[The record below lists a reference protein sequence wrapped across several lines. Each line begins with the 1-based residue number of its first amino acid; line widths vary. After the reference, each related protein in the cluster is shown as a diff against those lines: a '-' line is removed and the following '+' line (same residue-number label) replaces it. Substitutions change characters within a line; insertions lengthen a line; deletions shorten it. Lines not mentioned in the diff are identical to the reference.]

1 MMYEDLSENFSIFKG
16 KHFEFNDLVICSNQ
30 GEILFSTESVTIT
43 QEECQQI
50 LDTWLHNKSEIIFR
64 DIRYSILKS
73 DIYQY
78 AALNPPLKLGI
89 VGSMDKE
96 YNYAI
101 GFVEADKNPD
111 NSLLISSIE
120 LNKLVWGNKE

>member
-1 MMYEDLSENFSIFKG
+1 MYEEMSEKYNEFK
-16 KHFEFNDLVICSNQ
+16 KIHYEFTGLIICTNQ
-30 GEILFSTESVTIT
+30 GEILFNTEIIRYNS
-43 QEECQQI
+43 EDCRNI
-50 LDTWLHNKSEIIFR
+50 LDTWLHHKEELYFR

-89 VGSMDKE
+89 VGSMDRE

-101 GFVEADKNPD
+101 GFVAADKNPN

-120 LNKLVWGNKE
+120 LNKLVWGTKE

>member
-1 MMYEDLSENFSIFKG
+1 MYEDLSEKFDEFK
-16 KHFEFNDLVICSNQ
+16 KIHFEFTDLVICTNQ
-30 GEILFSTESVTIT
+30 GEILFGTQSTKHTSEDCKT
-43 QEECQQI
+43 I
-50 LDTWLHNKSEIIFR
+50 LDTWLHQKDELIVN
-64 DIRYSILKS
+64 DIRYSVLKT

-101 GFVEADKNPD
+101 GFVETDKNPE

-120 LNKLVWGNKE
+120 LNKLVWRTKE